1 MNKNIAQRAKM
12 SETNNNYSIRHTM
25 RLACGIFLLT
35 LLTIWCGG
43 CVDLTGLPED
53 PVAGTISASHAAKY
67 KYPGH
72 VYAMRGFLGIF
83 STGMDTLAFTLSKE
97 HLVEA
102 APVADEARG
111 PLKDFLLK
119 AEAEHRL
126 NDGPLILVGHSWG
139 ADDQVRIA
147 RSLGHHGIKV
157 DLLLLI
163 DPVTPPHIPVNVVRC
178 IDIYKSH
185 PLTDWFP
192 AWRGVPVTA
201 VNPALTKLTNINLRT
216 TPENFDT
223 QDINHVYITASR
235 GVQRM
240 MRHAIYRACK
250 RWEAEHPTGPWT
262 APKQPGEIPIPPKSD

>member
-1 MNKNIAQRAKM
+1 MVKPPQQDRFRSGPAGGRRAAVYM
-12 SETNNNYSIRHTM
+12 VILGM
-25 RLACGIFLLT
+25 LT
-35 LLTIWCGG
+35 LLCGG

-53 PVAGTISASHAAKY
+53 PVAGTIAAKKAAEF

-97 HLVEA
+97 HLVETA
-102 APVADEARG
+102 AVADEARDQ
-111 PLKDFLLK
+111 LKDFLLK
-119 AEAEHRL
+119 AAAEHRL
-126 NDGPLILVGHSWG
+126 DDGALILVGHSWG
-139 ADDQVRIA
+139 ADDQIRIA
-147 RSLGHHGIKV
+147 RSLGKRGVRV

-163 DPVTPPHIPVNVVRC
+163 DPVTPPRIPTNVERC

-201 VNPALTKLTNINLRT
+201 VNPAWTHLTDINLRT
-216 TPENFDT
+216 TPEPFNT
-223 QDINHVYITASR
+223 GPINHVNISADS

-240 MRHAIYRACK
+240 MRHAIFNACK
-250 RWEAEHPTGPWT
+250 RWVASHSAASMP
-262 APKQPGEIPIPPKSD
+262 AASISK

>member
-1 MNKNIAQRAKM
+1 M
-12 SETNNNYSIRHTM
+12 NNNISQWAEMSHTNHDHS
-25 RLACGIFLLT
+25 RWHAARTACGIFLLA

-53 PVAGTISASHAAKY
+53 PVAGTIASSQTVPY
-67 KYPGH
+67 KYAGH

-102 APVADEARG
+102 AAVADEARG
-111 PLKDFLLK
+111 QLKDFLLK

-147 RSLGHHGIKV
+147 RSLGNHGVRV

-163 DPVTPPHIPVNVVRC
+163 DPVTPPKIPTNVVRC

-201 VNPALTKLTNINLRT
+201 VNPAWTRLTNINLRT

-223 QDINHVYITASR
+223 KDINHVYITASR

-250 RWEAEHPTGPWT
+250 RWEAAHPSGSWT
-262 APKQPGEIPIPPKSD
+262 LPQK